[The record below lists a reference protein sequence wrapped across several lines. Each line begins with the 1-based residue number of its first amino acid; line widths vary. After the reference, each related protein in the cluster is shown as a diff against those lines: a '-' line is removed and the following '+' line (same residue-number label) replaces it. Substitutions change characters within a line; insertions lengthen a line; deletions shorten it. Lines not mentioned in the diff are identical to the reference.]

1 MIRTL
6 RLFALFFAFL
16 LAAFGAHAAGEPL
29 PADQAFRASAR
40 AIDDKTVEVRF
51 QVADDYYLYRHRF
64 RFEADGISFGEP
76 ALPPGK
82 PKKDDAFGE
91 VEIYRGELV
100 FTLPV
105 TAGQPPFTLNLTSQ
119 GCADMGIC
127 YPPQTH
133 AVEVG
138 LASAGGGEGFLA
150 PALGRRPDYFR
161 RPR

>member
-29 PADQAFRASAR
+29 PADQAFRATAR

-91 VEIYRGELV
+91 VERRRHPRVVGGMDLRVVVEPIYQRLG
-100 FTLPV
+100 
-105 TAGQPPFTLNLTSQ
+105 GQ
-119 GCADMGIC
+119 
-127 YPPQTH
+127 
-133 AVEVG
+133 
-138 LASAGGGEGFLA
+138 
-150 PALGRRPDYFR
+150 LGRRRVRRIPDQVGQRAVQLGARQQPERSGFR
-161 RPR
+161 RRRGNAR